1 MDPLVFLVGGVALLT
16 YALHGFNGMLSR
28 DLAVYSYA
36 GQQVAEGVPPYLG
49 ILNRA
54 GPLAHVI
61 PGIGVGI
68 ARIGGFDDVLTMRLF
83 FMVIA
88 TLCVCAVYVLGR
100 DVFASRLAGL
110 VTAAAFLT
118 FFGFIEYASN
128 GPREKTPMTLF
139 ITLALWSVAKRR
151 WFTAGL
157 FVSLATLCLQIAFFS
172 SFAAVL
178 AGVLFLAHG
187 ERLKAL
193 LRVAVGGAVP
203 VAVLGVWFAIAGSLR
218 ESVDAFVLINFRYTT
233 PDPVLPVL
241 DEAWLDVTTA
251 YGVSLWVLFA
261 GLVALPLLSLGVLRK
276 ATRLANPWLPVVAAF
291 TVGAAVGLAWNFKEY
306 DAWPDLF
313 PMLPFAAVGLGGVF
327 HVATKRL
334 PVRATLVAAVALS
347 LVATVLA
354 IHHSVTS
361 RGDRLETQRASVK
374 AVSRSCPTMPR
385 SPRSRRPRRSSWT
398 SAGTRP
404 GTRCSAAGLQFYIDD
419 IWPGGLDGFR
429 RDLVE
434 DEPDMIVFGDPV
446 SDRWRAAIEPE
457 YVYVGKRTRLVLV
470 RAAVAGRGEA
480 CRAAQG
486 RRVRPRRRVGAATP
500 ARAPPER

>member
-68 ARIGGFDDVLTMRLF
+68 ARIGGFDDVLTMRLL

-88 TLCVCAVYVLGR
+88 TACVCAVYVLGR
-100 DVFASRLAGL
+100 DVFASKLAGL
-110 VTAAAFLT
+110 VTSAAFLT

-139 ITLALWSVAKRR
+139 ITVALWAVARRR

-203 VAVLGVWFAIAGSLR
+203 VAVLMVWFAIAGSLR
-218 ESVDAFVLINFRYTT
+218 ASVDAFVLINFRYTT

-251 YGVSLWVLFA
+251 YGVSLWVLIA

-313 PMLPFAAVGLGGVF
+313 PMLPLAAVGLGGVF

-374 AVSRSCPTMPR
+374 AVLAQLPDDATITSVEAPQALVLDKRRNPTRHQMF
-385 SPRSRRPRRSSWT
+385 SS
-398 SAGTRP
+398 
-404 GTRCSAAGLQFYIDD
+404 GLQFYIDD
-419 IWPGGLDGFR
+419 IWPGGLEGFR
-429 RDLVE
+429 RDLVA
-434 DEPDMIVFGDPV
+434 DAPDMIVFGDPV

-457 YVYVGKRTRLVLV
+457 YVYVGSAPDWFWYARRSLGEEKLAELRK
-470 RAAVAGRGEA
+470 AAGYDPDDEWA
-480 CRAAQG
+480 
-486 RRVRPRRRVGAATP
+486 RPP
-500 ARAPPER
+500 PPEPLPE

>member
-1 MDPLVFLVGGVALLT
+1 MFVVGAVALLT

-28 DLAVYSYA
+28 DLAVYSYG
-36 GQQVAEGVPPYLG
+36 GQQTAEGVPPYLG

-68 ARIGGFDDVLTMRLF
+68 ARLGGFDDVLTMRLL
-83 FMVIA
+83 FMAIA
-88 TLCVCAVYVLGR
+88 TVCASAVYVLGR
-100 DVFASRLAGL
+100 DVFTSRLAGL

-139 ITLALWSVAKRR
+139 IVLALWAVTRRR

-172 SFAAVL
+172 TFTAVL

-187 ERLKAL
+187 ERLKSL
-193 LRVAVGGAVP
+193 VRVAVGGAVP
-203 VAVLGVWFAIAGSLR
+203 VAVLTVWFALAGSLR

-241 DEAWLDVTTA
+241 DEAWLDVMTA
-251 YGVSLWVLFA
+251 YGVSVWVLIG
-261 GLVALPLLSLGVLRK
+261 GLVALAVLSLGVVRK
-276 ATRLANPWLPVVAAF
+276 ATRLANPWLPVLAAF
-291 TVGAAVGLAWNFKEY
+291 TVGVAVGLAWNLKEY

-313 PMLPFAAVGLGGVF
+313 PMLPFAAVGIGGLF

-334 PVRATLVAAVALS
+334 PARATLAAAVVLS

-354 IHHSVTS
+354 VHHSVTS
-361 RGDRLETQRASVK
+361 RGERLEAQRESVK
-374 AVSRSCPTMPR
+374 AVLAQLPDGARITSVEAPQALVLDKRRNPTRHQMF
-385 SPRSRRPRRSSWT
+385 SS
-398 SAGTRP
+398 
-404 GTRCSAAGLQFYIDD
+404 GLQFYIDD

-457 YVYVGKRTRLVLV
+457 YVYVGSAPDWFWYARRSLGEEKLAQLRK
-470 RAAVAGRGEA
+470 AAGYDPDDEWA
-480 CRAAQG
+480 
-486 RRVRPRRRVGAATP
+486 RPP
-500 ARAPPER
+500 PPEPLPE

>member
-68 ARIGGFDDVLTMRLF
+68 ARIGGFDDVFTMRLF

-88 TLCVCAVYVLGR
+88 TACVCAVYVLGR

-139 ITLALWSVAKRR
+139 ITLALWSVARRR

-291 TVGAAVGLAWNFKEY
+291 TVGAAAGLAWNFKEY

-327 HVATKRL
+327 HVAHQ
-334 PVRATLVAAVALS
+334 ATAGAGR
-347 LVATVLA
+347 
-354 IHHSVTS
+354 S
-361 RGDRLETQRASVK
+361 RGRC
-374 AVSRSCPTMPR
+374 CPLP
-385 SPRSRRPRRSSWT
+385 
-398 SAGTRP
+398 GGDRP
-404 GTRCSAAGLQFYIDD
+404 GHPPLGDQPRGPPRDPARIGQGGARAAARRRHDHLGRGA
-419 IWPGGLDGFR
+419 PGARPGQAQ
-429 RDLVE
+429 
-434 DEPDMIVFGDPV
+434 EPDPAPDVQLRP
-446 SDRWRAAIEPE
+446 A
-457 YVYVGKRTRLVLV
+457 VLH
-470 RAAVAGRGEA
+470 R
-480 CRAAQG
+480 
-486 RRVRPRRRVGAATP
+486 
-500 ARAPPER
+500 

>member
-1 MDPLVFLVGGVALLT
+1 M
-16 YALHGFNGMLSR
+16 
-28 DLAVYSYA
+28 
-36 GQQVAEGVPPYLG
+36 
-49 ILNRA
+49 
-54 GPLAHVI
+54 
-61 PGIGVGI
+61 
-68 ARIGGFDDVLTMRLF
+68 
-83 FMVIA
+83 
-88 TLCVCAVYVLGR
+88 
-100 DVFASRLAGL
+100 
-110 VTAAAFLT
+110 
-118 FFGFIEYASN
+118 
-128 GPREKTPMTLF
+128 
-139 ITLALWSVAKRR
+139 
-151 WFTAGL
+151 
-157 FVSLATLCLQIAFFS
+157 
-172 SFAAVL
+172 
-178 AGVLFLAHG
+178 
-187 ERLKAL
+187 
-193 LRVAVGGAVP
+193 
-203 VAVLGVWFAIAGSLR
+203 
-218 ESVDAFVLINFRYTT
+218 
-233 PDPVLPVL
+233 L

-361 RGDRLETQRASVK
+361 RGDRLETQRESVK
-374 AVSRSCPTMPR
+374 AVLAQLPDDATITSVEAPQALVLDKRRNPTRHQMF
-385 SPRSRRPRRSSWT
+385 S
-398 SAGTRP
+398 
-404 GTRCSAAGLQFYIDD
+404 AGLQFYIDD

-457 YVYVGKRTRLVLV
+457 YVYVGSAPDWFWYARRSLGEEKLAELRK
-470 RAAVAGRGEA
+470 AAGYDPDDEWA
-480 CRAAQG
+480 
-486 RRVRPRRRVGAATP
+486 RPP
-500 ARAPPER
+500 PPEPLPE